1 MAITAAN
8 ITILRRDQPGM
19 KAGDWGVRQRL
30 VLISG
35 DSAVGAGGSAITASL
50 FQLNAIDHIQCC
62 LPYPMVDRRYI
73 FDKTNTKLQVQVAAG
88 TEFTGNASADKVIA
102 LVTGR

>member
-8 ITILRRDQPGM
+8 ITIIRREFSGM
-19 KAGDWGVRQRL
+19 KAGGNGIRRRL
-30 VLISG
+30 VLIAG
-35 DSAVGAGGSAITASL
+35 DSAVGAGGSAITAAL
-50 FQLNAIDHIQCC
+50 FQLNVIDHMQLA
-62 LPYPMVDRRYI
+62 LPYPLVDRKYI

-88 TEFTGNASADKVIA
+88 TEFTGNASADRVLA